1 MSSGSNAVPPQP
13 APAPPP
19 RHDAYASF
27 QLPDFRWYILCV
39 LTATVAAQAQVLVVS
54 WQVYSITHDPLSLG
68 IIGLSEAI
76 PYIGFSPI
84 AGHTADRHSRRLV
97 TLGALAVLFLCSV
110 ALLALSL
117 DQSLIRS
124 AGAWPFYIIIFF
136 NGAARSF
143 YQPARSALGVD
154 IVPRSLYANAVA
166 WRSST
171 WQGAAVL
178 GPAIGGL
185 VYGFGSASMAYVMDA
200 LLLVVAI
207 FSISRIRDIPPERSA
222 SEPLGSVLESF
233 RSSLRFVIG
242 QRVLLGAMLL
252 DLLSVL
258 MGGAE
263 ALLPVF
269 AADILHVG
277 PQGLGLLRAAPAVGA
292 VVMSLYL
299 AHRVPFERAGRAL
312 LTAVAVFGACIIGF
326 GLSRSM
332 GLSMVLLGVSGM
344 ADNVS
349 VQIRSLLLQSVVPRN
364 LLGRVMAINSIFVGS
379 SNELGAF
386 ESGVTARLI
395 GAVPAVILG
404 GIAAMGV
411 VGATGATVPQL
422 RELARIE

>member
-1 MSSGSNAVPPQP
+1 MSSGSHAVPPVP
-13 APAPPP
+13 SPAPPQ

-39 LTATVAAQAQVLVVS
+39 LTATIAAQAQVLVVS

-76 PYIGFSPI
+76 PFIGFSPL
-84 AGHTADRHSRRLV
+84 AGHAADRRSRRSV
-97 TLGALAVLFLCSV
+97 TRGALAVLFLCSV

-117 DQSLIRS
+117 DVSLIRR
-124 AGAWPFYIIIFF
+124 AGAWPFYIVIFV
-136 NGAARSF
+136 NGSARSF

-185 VYGFGSASMAYVMDA
+185 VYGFGSAPLAYVMDA
-200 LLLVVAI
+200 LLLVIAI
-207 FSISRIRDIPPERSA
+207 FSVWRIRDIPPDASA
-222 SEPLGSVLESF
+222 ASSTGSVVEGFL
-233 RSSLRFVIG
+233 SSLRFLAG

-252 DLLSVL
+252 DVLSVL

-277 PQGLGLLRAAPAVGA
+277 PEGLGVLRAAPAVGA
-292 VVMSLYL
+292 VIMSLYL
-299 AHRVPFERAGRAL
+299 AHRAPFARAGRSL
-312 LTAVAVFGACIIGF
+312 LTAVAVFGTCIIGF

-332 GLSMVLLGVSGM
+332 GLSLVLLGVSGM

-349 VQIRSLLLQSVVPRN
+349 VQIRSLLLQTLVPRH
-364 LLGRVMAINSIFVGS
+364 LLGRMMSINSIFVGS

-386 ESGVTARLI
+386 ESGVTARLL
-395 GAVPAVILG
+395 GAVPAVIIG
-404 GIAAMGV
+404 GIAALGV
-411 VGATGATVPQL
+411 VGATSASVPQL

>member
-1 MSSGSNAVPPQP
+1 M
-13 APAPPP
+13 
-19 RHDAYASF
+19 
-27 QLPDFRWYILCV
+27 
-39 LTATVAAQAQVLVVS
+39 LVVS

-84 AGHTADRHSRRLV
+84 AGHVADQRSRRRV
-97 TLGALAVLFLCSV
+97 TLAALAVLFLCSV

-117 DQSLIRS
+117 DAPLIHR
-124 AGAWPFYIIIFF
+124 AGAWPFYVVIFF

-185 VYGFGSASMAYVMDA
+185 VYGFGSAPMAYTMDA
-200 LLLVVAI
+200 ALLVVAVL
-207 FSISRIRDIPPERSA
+207 SVARIRDIPPDSST
-222 SEPLGSVLESF
+222 SESLGTVFQSF
-233 RSSLRFVIG
+233 LSGLRFVLA

-277 PQGLGLLRAAPAVGA
+277 PEGLGLLRAAPAMGA
-292 VVMSLYL
+292 VAMSLYL

-312 LTAVAVFGACIIGF
+312 LTAVGIFGACIIGF

-332 GLSMVLLGVSGM
+332 GLSLALLGVSGM

-364 LLGRVMAINSIFVGS
+364 LLGRVMSINSIFVGS

-386 ESGVTARLI
+386 ESGVTARLV
-395 GAVPAVILG
+395 GAVPAVIIG
-404 GIAAMGV
+404 GIAAIGV
-411 VGATGATVPQL
+411 VTATGASVPQL